1 MIDTATGA
9 LAASTANAA
18 SGTDGNSTQSSPHD
32 DIALWLER
40 FDAALARHDVQAATQ
55 LFVADCH
62 WRDLVAFTWN
72 LKTVE
77 GHAGVQDLLV
87 STLAKTHPTGWRTE
101 GEASRTDGVTEGWFT
116 FETALARGRGYVRLK
131 DGLCWTLLTTA
142 YELKGF
148 EEKKGRSR
156 IKGAEHGVQ
165 KDRMNWAERRQQEEA
180 ELGVTEQPYVLVI
193 GGGQGGIGLGARLK
207 RLGVPTLIVDKH
219 PRPGDQWR
227 SRYKSL
233 CLHDPVWYD
242 HMPYLPFPDDWP
254 VFTPKDKI
262 GDWLEMYTKV
272 MELNYWSSTECT
284 QARYDEQSREWEVTV
299 QREGHT
305 VVLRP
310 KQVVFA
316 LGMSGVA
323 NVPQIEGT
331 ESFRGDQVHSSGHAG
346 GDAYKGKKAI
356 VLGANNSAHDICAD
370 LWENGADVTMIQ
382 RSSTHI
388 VRSDSLMDLAL
399 GGLYSEQAI
408 ESGITTDMADLLFA
422 SVPFRIMHT
431 FHIPVYEEIQKR
443 DADLYDRLRKAGFL
457 LDFGDDGSGLF
468 LKYLRRGSGYYIDVG
483 ACDLVADGEVK
494 LQSGVEIACIKE
506 HSVVLS
512 DGTELP
518 ADLIVYATGYGSM
531 NGWVERLV
539 SPEMAD
545 KVGKCWG
552 LGSDTTKDP
561 GPWEGELRNMWK
573 PTQQDALWF
582 HGGNLHQSRHYS
594 RYLALQLKA
603 RMEGLDTPVYGLQ
616 EVHHTQ

>member
-1 MIDTATGA
+1 MTDTITGA
-9 LAASTANAA
+9 PAARASQG
-18 SGTDGNSTQSSPHD
+18 SGTPLSPSD
-32 DIALWLER
+32 DIARWLER
-40 FDAALARHDVQAATQ
+40 FDAALTRHDIQAATQ
-55 LFVADCH
+55 LFVAECH

-77 GHAGVQDLLV
+77 GRVGVQDLLEA
-87 STLAKTHPTGWRTE
+87 TLSAAKPTQWRTE
-101 GEASRTDGVTEGWFT
+101 GEASRADGVTEGWFT

-131 DGLCWTLLTTA
+131 EGLCWTLLTTA

-156 IKGAEHGVQ
+156 IKGAEHGVH
-165 KDRMNWAERRQQEEA
+165 KDRLNWTERRQQEEA

-219 PRPGDQWR
+219 ARPGDQWR

-272 MELNYWSSTECT
+272 MELNYWPSSECT
-284 QARYDEQSREWEVTV
+284 KARYDEQAQEWEVTV
-299 QREGHT
+299 QREGRT

-323 NVPQIEGT
+323 NVPHIEGAET
-331 ESFRGDQVHSSGHAG
+331 FLGDQQHSSRHAG

-370 LWENGADVTMIQ
+370 LWENGADVTMVQ

-399 GGLYSEQAI
+399 GGLYSEQAL
-408 ESGITTDMADLLFA
+408 ENGITTDMADLLFA

-468 LKYLRRGSGYYIDVG
+468 MKYLRRGSGYYIDVG
-483 ACDLVADGEVK
+483 ACDLVANGDVK
-494 LQSGVEIACIKE
+494 LQSGVDIARIKE

-539 SPEMAD
+539 SPEMAA

-616 EVHHTQ
+616 AVHHTQ

>member
-1 MIDTATGA
+1 MTDTVTGA
-9 LAASTANAA
+9 PPAAHHSAL
-18 SGTDGNSTQSSPHD
+18 SPSD
-32 DIALWLER
+32 EIARWLEL
-40 FDAALARHDVQAATQ
+40 FDAALTRSDVQAATH
-55 LFVADCH
+55 LFTTDCH
-62 WRDLVAFTWN
+62 WRDLIGFTWN

-77 GHAGVQDLLV
+77 GRDGVQDLLAA
-87 STLAKTHPTGWRTE
+87 TLAPTQPANWRIE
-101 GEASRTDGVTEGWFT
+101 GEASRANGVTEGWFT
-116 FETALARGRGYVRLK
+116 FETAVARGRGYARLK
-131 DGLCWTLLTTA
+131 DGLCWTLLTTL

-148 EEKKGRSR
+148 EEKKGRAR

-165 KDRMNWAERRQQEEA
+165 KGRQNWTERRQQEEA
-180 ELGVTEQPYVLVI
+180 ELGISVQPYVLVI

-207 RLGVPTLIVDKH
+207 RLGVPALVIDKL

-254 VFTPKDKI
+254 VFCPKDKI

-272 MELNYWSSTECT
+272 MELNYWSSTECIK
-284 QARYDEQSREWEVTV
+284 AKYDEETKEWEVHV
-299 QREGHT
+299 IRDGQPL
-305 VVLRP
+305 VLRP

-323 NVPQIEGT
+323 NVPQIEGAET
-331 ESFRGDQVHSSGHAG
+331 FQGVQHHSSKHPG
-346 GDAYKGKKAI
+346 GDAFKGKKAI

-370 LWENGADVTMIQ
+370 LWENGADVTMLQ

-399 GGLYSEQAI
+399 GGLYSEQAL
-408 ESGITTDMADLLFA
+408 EKGITTDMADLIFA

-443 DADLYDRLRKAGFL
+443 DADLYDRLRKAGFM

-468 LKYLRRGSGYYIDVG
+468 MKYLRRGSGYYIDVG
-483 ACDLVADGEVK
+483 ACDLVANGDVK
-494 LQSGVEIACIKE
+494 LKSGVDIARITE
-506 HSVVLS
+506 HSVILS
-512 DGTELP
+512 DGTELE

-539 SPEMAD
+539 SPEMAA

-573 PTQQDALWF
+573 PTQQENLWF

-616 EVHHTQ
+616 AVHHTA